1 VRGAAGGVL
10 RAARRLA
17 IPTYLVGLAI
27 YVLAGTRAVPFHG
40 DESTLIHASR
50 DYFDQFVAGDL
61 PRVMN
66 RSGDDPADQR
76 LRLLD
81 GRVQKYLGALAY
93 HLAGGS
99 AEGINGP
106 WHWGAGWKANVDRG
120 NLPRPKLLMA
130 QRWAMAL
137 LLALSIPVAYAVGAQ
152 LGAEA
157 GGLLM
162 ATLLASSPNLLV
174 NGRRAMMEAP
184 LLLFTL
190 VTVLAALRFA
200 IRPSHGWTALLGLGA
215 GATVASKHSGVFAV
229 ALLFSALGLLSL
241 ARRDSLA
248 LVRVV
253 LAGLVG
259 VAVFLALNPA
269 WWPAPLDAAREVLRL
284 RSEMLAEQT
293 RYYGGY
299 ADARQQALGALRYA
313 VMETPQYYEVD
324 GWQGWIGGQIATY
337 EASPWC
343 PPDVVRAIRTPALVL
358 LWIAGG
364 VTVVRRRRD
373 APTFV
378 AGVWIVGVTAL
389 TLALTPLPWGRY
401 YLPALPAL
409 YALAAIGIG
418 GLAGSLRPRDMP

>member
-1 VRGAAGGVL
+1 V
-10 RAARRLA
+10 RRLA
-17 IPTYLVGLAI
+17 IPAYLVGLAI
-27 YVLAGTRAVPFHG
+27 YVLAGTPFVPFHG

-66 RSGDDPADQR
+66 RSGDDPADQH

-99 AEGINGP
+99 ADGINGA
-106 WHWGAGWKANVDRG
+106 WHWGAGWKTNVDRG

-137 LLALSIPVAYAVGAQ
+137 LLALSIPAAYAVGAQ
-152 LGAEA
+152 LGGKA

-184 LLLFTL
+184 LLLFAL
-190 VTVLAALRFA
+190 ATVLAALRFA
-200 IRPSHGWTALLGLGA
+200 IRPSLRWTALLGLGA
-215 GATVASKHSGVFAV
+215 GATVASKHSGVFGV
-229 ALLFSALGLLSL
+229 TLLFSALGLLSL
-241 ARRDSLA
+241 ARRDRLA
-248 LVRVV
+248 LVRLL
-253 LAGLVG
+253 LAGLAG
-259 VAVFLALNPA
+259 VALFLSLNPA
-269 WWPAPLDAAREVLRL
+269 WWAAPLDAAREVLRL

-299 ADARQQALGALRYA
+299 ADSRRQARGALRYA

-324 GWQGWIGGQIATY
+324 GWQAWIGGQITKY
-337 EASPWC
+337 EASPWS
-343 PPDVVRAIRTPALVL
+343 PPDVARAIRAPVLVL

-364 VTVVRRRRD
+364 VTLVRRGRD

-389 TLALTPLPWGRY
+389 TFALTPLPWARY
-401 YLPALPAL
+401 YLPALPPL

-418 GLAGSLRPRDMP
+418 GLARYLRRSSVP